1 MNSFFFATIFLFL
14 CLPPLI
20 GRLLRLEKIFPL
32 VFLQLI
38 MGLALRESGALS
50 WLQAHD
56 VDLLR
61 GSLGVSIQGLG
72 WLGVVIMIALAGGE
86 ALPSG
91 SGKSTW
97 RFIPISMAGFF
108 VTFAVGSLIGYQL
121 ALVFPDAVG
130 PHASRLRFA
139 CTVGVTLSV
148 TALPVLI
155 AILRDTGLS
164 GTLVGKLAVNCAM
177 LDDVW
182 LWLGIALI
190 LSFGSSGGQGTA
202 VFPLLAVYVA
212 AMLLVVKPVLNRWFA
227 APKGGAPAT
236 GSAEEAPVNVV
247 LAFVSL
253 VCLSAMLTNLIGLHP
268 LFGAF
273 VGGAVFPRRALHQ
286 WAEPLT
292 NFSHTLLLPFYFI
305 VTGMR
310 LELNFSDPA
319 FWMLTAIVTSAAVLL
334 KFASVSLAARF
345 SGLTWRQS
353 GLLGCLMQCKGLME
367 LIAINI
373 FFDYGLIGP
382 QIYSALAMMALVSTM
397 ITAPTMAAVS
407 RWSKPARA
415 PATKLAG

>member
-1 MNSFFFATIFLFL
+1 MTSPFFATIFLFL

-20 GRLLRLEKIFPL
+20 GKLLRVENVFPL
-32 VFLQLI
+32 VFVQLI
-38 MGLALRESGALS
+38 LGLALRESGALG

-72 WLGVVIMIALAGGE
+72 WLGVVVMIALAGGE
-86 ALPSG
+86 SMPGVA
-91 SGKSTW
+91 GKAAW
-97 RFIPISMAGFF
+97 RFVPISMAGFF

-121 ALVFPDAVG
+121 AAAFPGALG
-130 PHASRLRFA
+130 PHAGRLRFA

-155 AILRDTGLS
+155 AILRDTGLA

-190 LSFGSSGGQGTA
+190 LSCGGDA
-202 VFPLLAVYVA
+202 RAAVVFPLLAVYA
-212 AMLLVVKPVLNRWFA
+212 ALMLLVLRPLLERWYGA
-227 APKGGAPAT
+227 AREGAPA
-236 GSAEEAPVNVV
+236 NVV

-273 VGGAVFPRRALHQ
+273 VGGVVFPRRTLRE

-292 NFSHTLLLPFYFI
+292 NFSHALLLPFYFI

-310 LELNFSDPA
+310 LELDFGDPA
-319 FWMLTAIVTSAAVLL
+319 FWMLTAIVTAAAVLL
-334 KFASVSLAARF
+334 KFVSVAAAARW
-345 SGLTWRQS
+345 SGLSWRQS
-353 GLLGCLMQCKGLME
+353 GVLGCLMQCKGLME

-373 FFDYGLIGP
+373 FLDAGLIGP

-397 ITAPTMAAVS
+397 ITAPTMAVIA
-407 RWSKPARA
+407 RWHKPVPAPAREM
-415 PATKLAG
+415 AG

>member
-1 MNSFFFATIFLFL
+1 MNSFFFATMFVFL

-20 GRLLRLEKIFPL
+20 ARLLRLEKIFPL

-50 WLQAHD
+50 WLQAQD

-72 WLGVVIMIALAGGE
+72 WLGVVIMIALAGG
-86 ALPSG
+86 ASLPG
-91 SGKSTW
+91 ESGKSAW
-97 RFIPISMAGFF
+97 RFVPISVAGFF
-108 VTFAVGSLIGYQL
+108 VTFAVGSLIGYEL
-121 ALVFPDAVG
+121 AAVFPDAVG
-130 PHASRLRFA
+130 PNASRVRFA

-155 AILRDTGLS
+155 SILRDTGLS
-164 GTLVGKLAVNCAM
+164 SSVVGKLAVNCAM

-190 LSFGSSGGQGTA
+190 LSLGSTSAHGVA
-202 VFPLLAVYVA
+202 VFPLLAIYIG
-212 AMLLVVKPVLNRWFA
+212 MMFLVVKPVLNRLFDIGTATASHDA
-227 APKGGAPAT
+227 AK
-236 GSAEEAPVNVV
+236 VNVV

-273 VGGAVFPRRALHQ
+273 VGGVVFPRHSLEKWSEALTDF
-286 WAEPLT
+286 A
-292 NFSHTLLLPFYFI
+292 HTLLLPFYFI

-310 LELNFSDPA
+310 LELNFTDPS
-319 FWMLTAIVTSAAVLL
+319 FWILTAIVTSSAVLL
-334 KFASVSLAARF
+334 KFGSVSLAARF
-345 SGLTWRQS
+345 SGLSWRQA

-373 FFDYGLIGP
+373 FLDAGLIGP
-382 QIYSALAMMALVSTM
+382 PIYSALAMMALVSTM
-397 ITAPTMAAVS
+397 ITAPTMAVVS
-407 RWSKPARA
+407 RWSKSA
-415 PATKLAG
+415 PAPAPTLAG